1 MEQVAVIP
9 KILVLTIWNCT
20 TWVLQRW
27 LRRPFVGETTVMISS
42 WSIVALSIEVWA
54 LRAQKCRS
62 PWKKFISLVQR
73 ELRQAGQML
82 LLMGVHWIRSLVFSY
97 MLLLVVNN
105 CEKWRTP
112 TFKASSSSF
121 FFFFPFLCVWLGN
134 YQRCW
139 CWPYPKT
146 VEGIFKLAAH
156 DSCHESCTRL
166 AKFKIMYGWS
176 FQWLE
181 AIWAWSNCGCLNYY
195 DSEFQSHSSEEE
207 M

>member
-42 WSIVALSIEVWA
+42 WSIVASSIEVWA

-121 FFFFPFLCVWLGN
+121 FFSRFCVCDWETIKDAGVGLTQRAWKVSLNLRHRIAVMKVAQGSRNSKLCMDGL
-134 YQRCW
+134 
-139 CWPYPKT
+139 
-146 VEGIFKLAAH
+146 F
-156 DSCHESCTRL
+156 S
-166 AKFKIMYGWS
+166 GWK
-176 FQWLE
+176 
-181 AIWAWSNCGCLNYY
+181 
-195 DSEFQSHSSEEE
+195 QSGHGPSVVV
-207 M
+207 